1 MKRKI
6 MVSLATLLVLS
17 TTLAATAMAMDFDGL
32 QRSLALKNIKQME
45 AEIGIETKADSEVF
59 QVKEQAGELLFK
71 YTEESGDIYFSR
83 SVSPNTTAL
92 KKIDTGFVVETSIMS
107 DVSQN
112 ASELNVALPNNWSI
126 DYAREENGEIANG
139 SLAIFNEYG
148 EPVAST
154 GLATAID
161 AEGNSVD
168 AALVLEN
175 GSIGVDLI
183 GDTTAYPVNVSYGV
197 YAANASKSV
206 TDYFHYAGFNLV
218 RDGSLTLGPRYFDEG
233 SVIECTNAWN
243 AVYALYFPNSSY
255 WTTSTETES
264 MENQYW
270 CHADFAKTK
279 NQWNL
284 EPWRPVVSW
293 SEMIKDRCNPE

>member
-1 MKRKI
+1 
-6 MVSLATLLVLS
+6 
-17 TTLAATAMAMDFDGL
+17 
-32 QRSLALKNIKQME
+32 ME
-45 AEIGIETKADSEVF
+45 SEVGILTKVDSEVF
-59 QVKEQAGELLFK
+59 QVRAQTGAVLFK
-71 YTEESGDIYFSR
+71 YAEESGDIYFSNGA
-83 SVSPNTTAL
+83 SPNTMAL
-92 KKIDTGFVVETSIMS
+92 RKIDNGFVVETSIVS

-112 ASELNVALPNNWSI
+112 TSELNVTLPSNWSI

-139 SLAIFNEYG
+139 SLAIFNEGG

-168 AALVLEN
+168 AELVLEN
-175 GSIGVDLI
+175 GSISVNLI

-197 YAANASKSV
+197 YAANSSRSV

-233 SVIECTNAWN
+233 SVIECTNAWD
-243 AVYALYFPNSSY
+243 AVYDLFFPYSPY

-264 MENQYW
+264 MEDQYW
-270 CHADFAKTK
+270 CHADFAKK
-279 NQWNL
+279 KDQWNL
-284 EPWRPVVSW
+284 EPWRPIVPW
-293 SEMIKDRCNPE
+293 AQMIKDHCNPE